1 MTNQI
6 SLAALTILD
15 AGPSGQIRAAA
26 AAGWPSVGLRLMPLL
41 DRDARVVGDPAAEAE
56 VRRLL
61 AETELAVLEIGVF
74 PVKPTMDWVLV
85 EAVAAFSAGLGA
97 RHLVCPVED
106 HDGERRL
113 GTFRR
118 LCDIAGRHG
127 MDALVE
133 FNPYSA
139 CQSLEDAVALARA
152 AKRPEAGLVI
162 DVLHLSR
169 SGGSADDLAGV
180 APGLIRLVHLCDA
193 PPPPD
198 RSRSVEELRAESRTA
213 RLLPGEGSLA
223 LDRLLD
229 VLPAGVP
236 LSVEAPSARHAHLS
250 AEERARRAL
259 EATRALLTRRMARQ
273 QDGTGL

>member
-1 MTNQI
+1 MSNLL

-15 AGPSGQIRAAA
+15 AGPAGQIHAAA

-41 DRDARVVGDPAAEAE
+41 DTDARVVGNPIAEGE
-56 VRRLL
+56 LRRLIS
-61 AETELAVLEIGVF
+61 ETGLAVLEIGVF
-74 PVKPTMDWVLV
+74 PVKPVMDWPLI
-85 EAVAAFSAGLGA
+85 EAVAAFSSSLGA

-106 HDGERRL
+106 HDNERRL
-113 GTFRR
+113 AAFRK
-118 LCDIAGRHG
+118 LCDIAGRNG

-139 CQSLEDAVALARA
+139 CPSLDGAVALARVA
-152 AKRPEAGLVI
+152 QRLEAGLVI

-169 SGGSADDLAGV
+169 SGGSVEDLASV
-180 APGLIRLVHLCDA
+180 EPGLIRLVHLCDA
-193 PPPPD
+193 TPAPD
-198 RSRSVEELRAESRTA
+198 RDRSVDELRAESRTA
-213 RLLPGEGSLA
+213 RLLPGEGSLP

-229 VLPAGVP
+229 VLPRGVA

-259 EATRALLTRRMARQ
+259 AATQALMARREAERR
-273 QDGTGL
+273 GSTG